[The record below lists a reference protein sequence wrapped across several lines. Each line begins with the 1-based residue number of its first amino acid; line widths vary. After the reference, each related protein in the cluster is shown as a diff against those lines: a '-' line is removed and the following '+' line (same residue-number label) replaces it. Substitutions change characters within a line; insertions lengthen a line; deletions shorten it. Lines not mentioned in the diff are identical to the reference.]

1 MRIKLIFYI
10 FFIGA
15 IGEMG
20 LYGGES
26 FEEFIEKALHEEK
39 VRKVSVEQA
48 INEMESREVLKRLK
62 RIEEIL
68 KAIEKGKEMD
78 EKNRTI
84 KEMDEKNRTIRGSY
98 RSNKS
103 NKRLGSKVRLEG
115 RGHLNT
121 DLRVIHKEAF
131 KK

>member
-1 MRIKLIFYI
+1 MKTKLMIVYI
-10 FFIGA
+10 LVIGV
-15 IGEMG
+15 MG
-20 LYGGES
+20 VSGAYGGES
-26 FEEFIEKALHEEK
+26 SEEFIEKALHEEK

-78 EKNRTI
+78 EK
-84 KEMDEKNRTIRGSY
+84 MDEKNRTIRGSY